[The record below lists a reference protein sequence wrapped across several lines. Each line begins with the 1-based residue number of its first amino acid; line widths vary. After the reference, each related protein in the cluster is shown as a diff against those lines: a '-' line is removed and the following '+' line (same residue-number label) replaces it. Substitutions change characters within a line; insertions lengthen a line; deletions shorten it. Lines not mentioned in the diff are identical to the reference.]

1 MEFFGRS
8 EFEAAVTAIRQQTQC
23 RPRVGLVLGSGLG
36 TIADSIEGADII
48 PYEQIPHWPRSTVAG
63 HQGQLHIGRME
74 GQNII
79 VMRGRAHYYEGY
91 PPSQVTLPIRVMQ
104 LLGVEIVI
112 LTNAAGGINPIFHP
126 ADLMLITDHIGLIAM
141 TGVNPLCGPNDDTLG
156 PRFPDMSAVY
166 DPALRHLALETARR
180 AGIPMH
186 QGVYV
191 CLNGPSFETP
201 ADIRFLRLIGADA
214 VGMSTVPEAIVARH
228 GSLRVLAISGITN
241 VTPYDDMGVKT
252 THEEVLEVGRVIVP
266 RMESVLRGVLRS
278 VSVGSS

>member
-8 EFEAAVTAIRQQTQC
+8 QFEEAVAAIQQRTQY
-23 RPRVGLVLGSGLG
+23 RPCVGLVLGSGLG
-36 TIADSIEGADII
+36 SIADSVERADTI
-48 PYEQIPHWPRSTVAG
+48 PYDEIPYWPRPTVAG
-63 HQGQLHIGRME
+63 HQGQLRIGQME
-74 GQNII
+74 GQNIF

-104 LLGVEIVI
+104 LLGVEVIV

-126 ADLMLITDHIGLIAM
+126 GDLMLITDHIGLSAM
-141 TGVNPLCGPNDDTLG
+141 AGINPLWGPNDDTLG

-166 DPALRHLALETARR
+166 DPTLRHLALEAARG
-180 AGIPMH
+180 AAVPMH

-191 CLNGPSFETP
+191 CLSGPSFETP

-228 GSLRVLAISGITN
+228 GNLRVLALSGISN
-241 VTPYDDMGVKT
+241 VAQHDHAGEKT
-252 THEEVLEVGRVIVP
+252 THEEVLEAGRVIAP
-266 RMESVLRGVLRS
+266 RLEAVLRGVLRS
-278 VSVGSS
+278 LSVGTG